1 MKPTHTLREHH
12 DQLMLK
18 VQSFEEVLAKLPH
31 LSQSEL
37 ERALRDQLAFLQN
50 DIKSHAAAEE
60 AFLYTEVDN
69 LAGSSVFKTTGTME
83 IDHEYI
89 AGYIGRLAEMAAGLS
104 SRRIPEIQRLG
115 WELVAI
121 LKLHFDKE
129 ERVYLPLLDSLLTE
143 KEVQTRIVEKMDLFE
158 EAKWAG

>member
-12 DQLMLK
+12 DELMLRI
-18 VQSFEEVLAKLPH
+18 QYFEQVLARLPN
-31 LSQSEL
+31 LTPGEL
-37 ERALRDQLAFLQN
+37 NWVVQEQVAFLQN

-60 AFLYTEVDN
+60 AFLYTEIN
-69 LAGSSVFKTTGTME
+69 YLAGCSGFKTSSTME

-89 AGYIGRLAEMAAGLS
+89 AAYIGRLAEMTPDLTLK
-104 SRRIPEIQRLG
+104 RIPEFQRLG

-129 ERVYLPLLDSLLTE
+129 ERVYLPLLDSMYTE
-143 KEVQTRIVEKMDLFE
+143 KEIQTRIVNRMDTFE
-158 EAKWAG
+158 DAKWAG